1 MHLCCEEV
9 IVGMHV
15 TTVVVVGIVVH
26 RCREEIVT
34 MEITGE
40 IVGVIVTGENEDSQ
54 VEVEDSEWI
63 TSDNNK
69 QMHWNLE

>member
-26 RCREEIVT
+26 RCREETAT
-34 MEITGE
+34 MEVMGEIVTGE
-40 IVGVIVTGENEDSQ
+40 IVMGENEDSR
-54 VEVEDSEWI
+54 VEVEDFE
-63 TSDNNK
+63 
-69 QMHWNLE
+69 